1 MATKF
6 KSGVFLFSLM
16 LLSQP
21 LLAAPRQLSDASKG
35 SEALSLG
42 VAVVALGTM
51 SALEGSGRIIVD
63 SIEASAETTT
73 LVLKRVADG
82 ASQASTV
89 TLKLSGKALEK
100 TALVVGAGLE
110 ISVVSTGYILISA
123 GKALAFIPNQLGQGL
138 LHHEKLN

>member
-123 GKALAFIPNQLGQGL
+123 GKALAFIPNQLGQSL